1 MSTGSCHHLTSI
13 LRRRSPFVSGL
24 VLLCLV
30 GQVLLPAM
38 DCSFEMQSTSDASDT
53 GCCVSDLTGGANSK
67 CCCSVGSRQS
77 CGCVCGTKKSSDSP
91 RTIKYESCGCGGK
104 DGVGVLVN
112 GERAILAATD
122 EPLTISTNPGMPS
135 LFSKPQTPSLIPPT
149 PPPELCV

>member
-13 LRRRSPFVSGL
+13 LRWRSPCVSGFI
-24 VLLCLV
+24 LLCLV

-38 DCSFEMQSTSDASDT
+38 DCSLEMQFTLDASNT
-53 GCCVSDLTGGANSK
+53 GCCVSDVTGDANSK
-67 CCCSVGSRQS
+67 CCCGVESNQS
-77 CGCVCGTKKSSDSP
+77 CGCACGMKKSSDST
-91 RTIKYESCGCGGK
+91 RTVRSGICGCGGK
-104 DGVGVLVN
+104 DGVGVIVN

-122 EPLTISTNPGMPS
+122 EPLTISTNPRMPS